1 MIGLRTKR
9 VEELTCPHL
18 EDLTA
23 LLKYQIRLLPSKSIS
38 KPILREN
45 LQQLEYL
52 KIAIQ
57 AKLAERVN

>member
-9 VEELTCPHL
+9 EEELHCPHL

-23 LLKYQIRLLPSKSIS
+23 LLKYQTLLLPSKSIS
-38 KPILREN
+38 KPTLYEN
-45 LQQLEYL
+45 LQQSEYL

-57 AKLAERVN
+57 AKLAEHVN

>member
-9 VEELTCPHL
+9 EVELHCPNL

-23 LLKYQIRLLPSKSIS
+23 LLKYQTRLLPSKSIS
-38 KPILREN
+38 KPILIEN
-45 LQQLEYL
+45 LQQLESL

-57 AKLAERVN
+57 AKLAKHVN